1 MEVNKAKE
9 YIENSFLK
17 ELIDNPNITDIS
29 YNGEYIYY
37 QDNLKGRM
45 RSSIEISEKE
55 VFDFLRQ
62 LANLSDS
69 QFSYVDPI
77 LDISVDRYRIN
88 ATHYAFSRKKRR
100 KTINFSIRIGFDS
113 LRIHDD
119 GKFIPKKCLE
129 LINLYITNQFSIV
142 IGGLTS
148 SGKTELQKY
157 LLSKFKES
165 SRVIVIDNVD
175 ELDSDFI
182 NQNIDLQTWL
192 NLDNNKKI
200 TFDILIKNALRNN
213 PDYLVVSEARGEE
226 MLPILNG
233 AMSGHPTITTI
244 HAKDIYSM
252 YNRMS
257 RMCML
262 ANQALKFEETL
273 IDIYDHFKLI
283 IHVKKEVV
291 EGNKIIRYVD
301 SIATNRFNKIKL
313 LYKYPNKFFSLPKQ
327 LKYDC
332 ALDDETFNR
341 ITKKR
346 TTPDED

>member
-1 MEVNKAKE
+1 
-9 YIENSFLK
+9 
-17 ELIDNPNITDIS
+17 
-29 YNGEYIYY
+29 
-37 QDNLKGRM
+37 
-45 RSSIEISEKE
+45 
-55 VFDFLRQ
+55 
-62 LANLSDS
+62 
-69 QFSYVDPI
+69 
-77 LDISVDRYRIN
+77 
-88 ATHYAFSRKKRR
+88 
-100 KTINFSIRIGFDS
+100 
-113 LRIHDD
+113 
-119 GKFIPKKCLE
+119 
-129 LINLYITNQFSIV
+129 
-142 IGGLTS
+142 
-148 SGKTELQKY
+148 
-157 LLSKFKES
+157 
-165 SRVIVIDNVD
+165 
-175 ELDSDFI
+175 
-182 NQNIDLQTWL
+182 
-192 NLDNNKKI
+192 
-200 TFDILIKNALRNN
+200 
-213 PDYLVVSEARGEE
+213 

-332 ALDDETFNR
+332 ALDDETFNK

-346 TTPDED
+346 TTQDED